1 MCCNKDT
8 VYKGWRTVTKR
19 NHCGD
24 LRLANANS
32 CCRRWGHGTPFP
44 LLSMSSSLLLL
55 LVHKKWIWWIISTWI
70 CCKNDCV
77 LWIQGA
83 GMVSVH
89 VLTSVFLSRLCGVT
103 CDVSLYWHFPCQVM
117 KITPKNLLAMAVG
130 INQKEGVDQIVQ
142 KVLDLYLLQE
152 PEFFGSTTILN
163 FAWIIHVHSWPRLFA
178 WRFIYP
184 VNMAVNFLD
193 AFWTSIEAWVF
204 FW

>member
-1 MCCNKDT
+1 
-8 VYKGWRTVTKR
+8 
-19 NHCGD
+19 
-24 LRLANANS
+24 
-32 CCRRWGHGTPFP
+32 
-44 LLSMSSSLLLL
+44 MSSSLLLL
-55 LVHKKWIWWIISTWI
+55 LEHKKWIWWIISTWI

-77 LWIQGA
+77 LWIQVP
-83 GMVSVH
+83 GMVSFH

-117 KITPKNLLAMAVG
+117 KITPKNLLVMAVG

-152 PEFFGSTTILN
+152 HEFFGSTKILN

-178 WRFIYP
+178 WRFKYP